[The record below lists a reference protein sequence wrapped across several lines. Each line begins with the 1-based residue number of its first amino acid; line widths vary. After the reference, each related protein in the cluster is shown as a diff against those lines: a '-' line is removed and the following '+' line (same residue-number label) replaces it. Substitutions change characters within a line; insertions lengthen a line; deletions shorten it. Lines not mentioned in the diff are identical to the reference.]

1 MKKKTALILSGWGM
15 RAVFCVGA
23 LLALQ
28 KELWFTAPDIV
39 IAGSW
44 SVWTASYFIARQYKD
59 IKTIWLSHLSTKR
72 FINFWRVWKIM
83 DIDYLIDVVF
93 KKQAPLYVKKIYD
106 SPIRYYIGAT
116 NAHSGKVEYFSQ
128 KDGIDIFELM
138 RASKAMPFFYGRSV
152 DINWSLY
159 HDGSNSSA
167 VELHIQKALDL
178 GADKIVVL
186 NSHTKFSHW
195 IIDLWLFF
203 KSHIFKKWMM
213 EEYHERDILAKK
225 FRKNKNIFF
234 CSASNRWPS
243 ALDNKQS
250 VLKANFLAGYNQ
262 IVKKKW
268 EIKKFLA

>member
-39 IAGSW
+39 IAWSW
-44 SVWTASYFIARQYKD
+44 SVGTASYFVARQYKD
-59 IKTIWLSHLSTKR
+59 IKSIRLSHLSTKK
-72 FINFWRVWKIM
+72 FINFWRIRKIM

-93 KKQAPLYVKKIYD
+93 KKQAPLQVKKIYD
-106 SPIRYYIGAT
+106 SPIRYYIAAT
-116 NAHSGKVEYFSQ
+116 NAHSGTVEYFSQ

-138 RASKAMPFFYGRSV
+138 RASKAIPFFYGKSV

-178 GADKIVVL
+178 GAEKIIVL
-186 NSHTKFSHW
+186 DSHTNFSHL
-195 IIDLWLFF
+195 IIRLRLFF
-203 KSHIFKKWMM
+203 KGSVFKKWMM
-213 EEYHERDILAKK
+213 QEYRKRETLAKG
-225 FRKNKNIFF
+225 FRTNNKIFF
-234 CSASNRWPS
+234 CSAWDTSSS
-243 ALDNKQS
+243 AMDNSKS
-250 VLKANFLAGYNQ
+250 VLKNSFLQWYQ
-262 IVKKKW
+262 EIVNNK
-268 EIKKFLA
+268 EMIKKFLS